1 MTAMFWLNRIFWT
14 LGRLLLRLRYR
25 VDRDGFE
32 KLRELKGPVLV
43 LPNHP
48 GFIDPPIVLSHV
60 GLRQPLRP
68 LVYTGTYRVP
78 VLLPLMKLVRAFEVP
93 EMSAQSRQAAA
104 RAEALIQAVIERV
117 HAGESFLIYA
127 SGRLQR
133 GDREVIGS
141 ARVVYD
147 LVSQCPEVTVVLV
160 RTRGVWG
167 SLFSCAKEG
176 KPPPLPQAMLAALG
190 WLLAGLVFFLPRR
203 LVHLHAEV
211 MPREKLP
218 LESRDAFN
226 RFLERWFNE
235 NPATDN
241 QGEEPTFVR
250 YNWLFGPTDGDFH
263 QAAATA
269 IDTAGIDPKTISLV
283 NDLVASFLKR
293 DLEADE
299 NAAATRL
306 EDLGL
311 DSLDRMEL
319 ALRIEQ
325 QFGFRS
331 STVVDSLGGLWAL
344 AAGKLPAGPEAA
356 TPLEVP
362 AAWFAPPRPAAG
374 DDWLLAPTVAEAFVR
389 RAVERP
395 DQVATADGV
404 SGGLSYRR
412 LLVGAGL
419 MARRFGGFEE
429 PNVGVMFPASVAA
442 DLVFYGLHLAG
453 KVPVMFNW
461 TTGPANLAHGIAV
474 TGVKRI
480 VTSRRLVDRLGIEV
494 EGAEFVFVEDLR
506 GEIGKGEALQAAL
519 GARLAP
525 RRWLDRLPAQDQD
538 HPAVF
543 LFTSG
548 SESAPKTVP
557 LSHRNLLT
565 NILDSIDVL
574 EPGRDDSL
582 LGFLPPFHS
591 FGLTGNVLL
600 PQLTGIRCV
609 RHADPTDAAGLVRV
623 IEAFRPSLLFTT
635 PTFLSYVLA
644 RCQKDELASLRKII
658 TGAEACPER
667 VHDLCRQR
675 AAGAVILEGYG
686 ITECSPVVAAN
697 RLAKPKAGS
706 IGLPVKHVEARLV
719 HEETHEPVGPGE
731 TGMLLV
737 RGPSI
742 FKGYHGYDGPSPFVE
757 HEGEQWY
764 RTGDLVA
771 ADDDG
776 YLRFRGRL
784 KRFLKAG
791 GEMISLPALEEPFQK
806 RYPPDENGPRV
817 AVEGI
822 ETDDGRHIVLFT
834 TFDLSLRD
842 AAEMLLADGLRGVMR
857 LDEVRRLD
865 AIPVLGTG
873 KTDYTTLRGM
883 CQEENPEDAAA
894 EAGRRE
900 AAAADG
906 KPE

>member
-1 MTAMFWLNRIFWT
+1 MLWLNRMFWT
-14 LGRLLLRLRYR
+14 LGRLLLMLRYR
-25 VDRDGFE
+25 VSRDGFE
-32 KLRELKGPVLV
+32 QLRELEGPVLV

-60 GLRQPLRP
+60 GLRQALRP

-78 VLLPLMKLVRAFEVP
+78 VLLPLMKLVGAFEVP

-104 RAEALIQAVIERV
+104 RAEALIEAVIGRV
-117 HAGESFLIYA
+117 RTGESFLIYA

-147 LVSQCPEVTVVLV
+147 LVSQCPELSVVLV

-167 SLFSCAKEG
+167 SLFSCAREG
-176 KPPPLPQAMLAALG
+176 KPPPLNRAMLEALG

-203 LVHLHAEV
+203 KVHLHAEV
-211 MPREKLP
+211 MPRDRMP

-241 QGEEPTFVR
+241 QGEPPTFVR
-250 YNWLFGPTDGDFH
+250 YNYLFGPSQGDFH
-263 QAAATA
+263 QAAAAT
-269 IDTAGIDPKTISLV
+269 IDTDGIDPKTVSLV

-293 DLEADE
+293 DLEPAE
-299 NAAATRL
+299 NEAATRL

-344 AAGKLPAGPEAA
+344 AAGRLPAGPDAA
-356 TPLEVP
+356 KPLEVP
-362 AAWFAPPRPAAG
+362 AAWFAPPRATAG
-374 DDWLLAPTVAEAFVR
+374 DWLLAPTVAEAFVR
-389 RAVERP
+389 RATERP
-395 DQVATADGV
+395 DQLATADGV
-404 SGGLSYRR
+404 SGGLPYRR

-419 MARRFGGFEE
+419 MARRFAGFDE

-442 DLVFYGLHLAG
+442 DIVFYGLHLAG
-453 KVPVMFNW
+453 KTPVMFNW
-461 TTGPANLAHGIAV
+461 TTGPANLAHGVAV
-474 TGVKRI
+474 TGVRRI

-494 EGAEFVFVEDLR
+494 AGAEFVFVEELR
-506 GEIGKGEALQAAL
+506 GEIGKGEALKTAVAT
-519 GARLAP
+519 RLAP
-525 RRWLDRLPAQDQD
+525 GRWLDRLPAQREDD
-538 HPAVF
+538 PAVF

-548 SESAPKTVP
+548 SENAPKTVP

-565 NILDSIDVL
+565 NILDSLDVL
-574 EPGRDDSL
+574 EPDRRDSL

-623 IEAFRPSLLFTT
+623 IEAYRPSLVFTT
-635 PTFLSYVLA
+635 PTFLSYILA
-644 RCQKDELASLRKII
+644 RCQGDELASLRKII

-667 VHDLCRQR
+667 VHELCRQR
-675 AAGAVILEGYG
+675 APGAVILEGYG

-697 RLAKPKAGS
+697 RLEKTKPGS

-719 HEETHEPVGPGE
+719 HEETHEPVAAGE

-742 FKGYHGYDGPSPFVE
+742 FDGYHGYDGPSPFVE
-757 HEGEQWY
+757 HEGERWY

-771 ADDDG
+771 ADEDG

-806 RYPPDENGPRV
+806 RYPPNEQGPRV

-834 TFDLSLRD
+834 TFDLPLRE
-842 AAEMLLADGLRGVMR
+842 ASQILLDDGFRGVMR

-873 KTDYTTLRGM
+873 KTDYTSLRKL
-883 CQEENPEDAAA
+883 CRE
-894 EAGRRE
+894 EAG
-900 AAAADG
+900 
-906 KPE
+906 